1 MCNNAHPDFR
11 RRAMPRPD
19 NRHSLSRRKFLQD
32 SAVASAA
39 LATGLAPARVLGAN
53 DKIRIAVLG
62 TGERAQYL
70 MTLFKQVPG
79 TEIVAVCDVY
89 EPRRAEGLRIAGT
102 DAQAYLEYREGL
114 DRKDVDGVIIGSP
127 DHWHKTMLVD
137 AVRAGKDVYCEKPI
151 MHSIE
156 EGVEMVRAVEETR
169 RIV

>member
-1 MCNNAHPDFR
+1 
-11 RRAMPRPD
+11 MPRPD

-53 DKIRIAVLG
+53 DKIRVAVLG

-102 DAQAYLEYREGL
+102 DAQAYLEYREVL

-127 DHWHKTMLVD
+127 DHWH
-137 AVRAGKDVYCEKPI
+137 
-151 MHSIE
+151 
-156 EGVEMVRAVEETR
+156 
-169 RIV
+169 